1 MNIAN
6 KLTLSRILLI
16 PIYIALFLADFNG
29 HYFYAVAVYALAS
42 FTDFLD
48 GYLARSRNLISSF
61 GKFADPLADKM
72 LVTAA
77 LLCFMLIGRI
87 NVWVVFLILFRE
99 FAATG
104 LRAAVAADGVVL
116 AAGKSGKLK
125 TVVQLVG
132 LIYLHFEIGFH
143 ISAVII
149 GDIFIGL
156 MLLLTIVS
164 GAEYFYKNRKKIN
177 MK

>member
-6 KLTLSRILLI
+6 RLTISRILFI
-16 PIYIALFLADFNG
+16 PIYIVLFLADFSG
-29 HYFYAVAVYALAS
+29 HYLYAAAVFVLAS
-42 FTDFLD
+42 FTDYLD
-48 GYLARSRNLISSF
+48 GYLARSRNLISTF

-77 LLCFMLIGRI
+77 LLCFMHIERI
-87 NVWVVFLILFRE
+87 HLWIVLLILFRE
-99 FAATG
+99 FAVTG
-104 LRAAVAADGVVL
+104 LRAAIAADGVVL

-132 LIYLHFEIGFH
+132 LIYLHLETGVPIS
-143 ISAVII
+143 SAVI
-149 GDIFIGL
+149 GNIFIGL

-164 GAEYFYKNRKKIN
+164 GAEYFYKNRQRIN
-177 MK
+177 IE

>member
-1 MNIAN
+1 M
-6 KLTLSRILLI
+6 
-16 PIYIALFLADFNG
+16 
-29 HYFYAVAVYALAS
+29 
-42 FTDFLD
+42 
-48 GYLARSRNLISSF
+48 ISSF

-99 FAATG
+99 FAVTG

-164 GAEYFYKNRKKIN
+164 GAEYFYKNRKK
-177 MK
+177 